1 MSRHTILLVDDDA
14 VVRKLSAAALKAAG
28 FEVLEAGSGAQAL
41 QTARAHQGDIG
52 LLLTDVALPGMS
64 GGELA
69 EAFAKDRPGVATMF
83 MSGYSAGAALHD
95 SVRDEGV
102 AFIAKPFNPEALLR
116 KVRSLLKGA

>member
-1 MSRHTILLVDDDA
+1 MPRHTILLVDDDA
-14 VVRKLSAAALKAAG
+14 VVRKLSAGVLSGAG
-28 FEVLEAGSGAQAL
+28 FDVLEAGSGPQAL
-41 QTARAHQGDIG
+41 QVARAHQGTIG
-52 LLLTDVALPGMS
+52 LLLTDVELPGMS

-69 EAFAKDRPGVATMF
+69 EALAKERPDVPTVF

-116 KVRSLLKGA
+116 KVRAALRGA

>member
-1 MSRHTILLVDDDA
+1 MPRQTILLVDDDT
-14 VVRKLSAAALKAAG
+14 VVRKLSAGALSAAG
-28 FEVLEAGSGAQAL
+28 FEVLEAKSGPQAL
-41 QTARAHQGDIG
+41 QVAQAHQGTID

-69 EAFAKDRPGVATMF
+69 EAFLKERPGTPTVF

-116 KVRSLLKGA
+116 KVRAALRG

>member
-1 MSRHTILLVDDDA
+1 MPRQTILLVDDDA
-14 VVRKLSAAALKAAG
+14 VVRKLSAAALGAAG
-28 FEVLEAGSGAQAL
+28 FDVLEAGSGPQAL
-41 QTARAHQGDIG
+41 QVARAHPGAIG

-69 EAFAKDRPGVATMF
+69 EALSRDRPGVPTVF

-95 SVRDEGV
+95 TVRDEGV

-116 KVRSLLKGA
+116 KVRAALRG